1 MTNLNEEL
9 SKVKIHQIMTKGVIA
24 ANPNNKFSQVFQFF
38 CERNVNHMPVCE
50 DGVVVGIISN
60 KDMMRQLYKHVV
72 MDKKTDLAAL
82 DEELKLADV
91 MTKNPQTAD
100 VETSV
105 FQIKEIFA
113 KSPFNCLPITHEGK
127 MVGIVSPKDIM
138 QMRIIHIDGS
148 DYGGY

>member
-1 MTNLNEEL
+1 MSDLNEEL

-24 ANPNNKFSQVFQFF
+24 ANPSNKFSQVFQFF
-38 CERNVNHMPVCE
+38 CERNINHMPVCE

-60 KDMMRQLYKHVV
+60 KDMMRHLFKNMVI
-72 MDKKTDLAAL
+72 DKKTDINTL
-82 DEELKLADV
+82 DAELKLSDV
-91 MTKNPQTAD
+91 MTKSPQTLD

-105 FQIKEIFA
+105 LQVKEIFA
-113 KSPFNCLPITHEGK
+113 KAPFSCLPITHQGK